1 MHGFEGARADAHG
14 STGWV
19 RLKLPT
25 ALGCF
30 GSGDDSCVCAFTS
43 AHGYGGAPLCVGWR
57 GGRRLLLLLRLV
69 PAAAARG
76 SAAVRPEPTAGGARC
91 KEEPTATTKTNHP
104 SAIQR

>member
-30 GSGDDSCVCAFTS
+30 GSGDDSCVCVCIHQRTRLWWRA
-43 AHGYGGAPLCVGWR
+43 AGWWLA
-57 GGRRLLLLLRLV
+57 RR
-69 PAAAARG
+69 PEAAAAASKAG
-76 SAAVRPEPTAGGARC
+76 ASGPALAVLPEPTAGGARC